1 MTIKTSKMYHRI
13 ICIIFS
19 VQFSQSCHVKYKE
32 YRHYSDPV
40 FSKADHEEIYNWD
53 ESAVIFGHKKFP
65 LIMNYK
71 GQVCRPGRYRFTIE
85 DYGPGVGAAVSN
97 HGILVCGGSNNVW
110 KGPKNPTFGG
120 KVNFEFEKWISLNF
134 APKFTNTFLTVK
146 SIFLLSA
153 VFGATKNMVAKSFR
167 NGPNMRTS

>member
-120 KVNFEFEKWISLNF
+120 KVKFEFEKWISLHFSAKIHQYIFNCQKSKIF
-134 APKFTNTFLTVK
+134 FCLVLFLEQQ
-146 SIFLLSA
+146 
-153 VFGATKNMVAKSFR
+153 
-167 NGPNMRTS
+167 RTWLRRASEMGQT